1 MAGESLFRQMEIEA
15 FRAGIT
21 PRTKESIRWFS
32 QKARQLFRGRTIN
45 NRRDIMQDDALS
57 LKSRPDR
64 SASPIGNMYM
74 YYYDAK
80 HKATL
85 PYFDGFPL
93 VIMMGPAKGGFKGV
107 NLHYLP
113 PVLRAKMLD
122 VVLGNGGKIPEK
134 FLKPALKH
142 YLTAHVK
149 SRFALVE
156 KPEWEIATF
165 LPMADWRGASANQVY
180 KDSRKLYGGL

>member
-32 QKARQLFRGRTIN
+32 KKARQLFRGRTIN

-64 SASPIGNMYM
+64 SGPIGNMYM

-93 VIMMGPAKGGFKGV
+93 VIITGPARGGFMGV

-122 VVLGNGGKIPEK
+122 VVLGRAGSIPEK
-134 FLKPALKH
+134 FLRPALKH
-142 YLTAHVK
+142 YLTRQVK

-156 KPEWEIATF
+156 KPEWDIATF